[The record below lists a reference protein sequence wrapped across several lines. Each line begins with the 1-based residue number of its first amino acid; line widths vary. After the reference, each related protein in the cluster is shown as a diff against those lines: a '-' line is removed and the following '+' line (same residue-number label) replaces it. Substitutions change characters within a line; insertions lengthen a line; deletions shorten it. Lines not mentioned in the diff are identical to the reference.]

1 MLWRVGRAAW
11 PEVAVPVELQEFLS
25 AKLANA
31 SAAEALA
38 VELSLAAPLSL
49 PWLRLDGLFL

>member
-1 MLWRVGRAAW
+1 M
-11 PEVAVPVELQEFLS
+11 PVELGKNFSS